1 MNGGMSPKPPAVSEV
16 GQLGQ
21 MRALAPRRAEGRSAM
36 QRADE
41 LGTRAEYLA
50 FMLGSEA
57 YAIEIGNIVEILKP
71 LPITEVPRADA
82 EVVGVMSVRGRLV
95 TVVDLKRRFK
105 LARSFSMDKK
115 SRILLV
121 TAPDEEIGLLVDEV
135 LQVYRLAEKEIEPP
149 TVLGSEQQQPHV
161 VGIGRPEKSGGQVL
175 LLLDLAPLFVSRDSR
190 E

>member
-1 MNGGMSPKPPAVSEV
+1 MNGGMSPKPPPV
-16 GQLGQ
+16 GEL
-21 MRALAPRRAEGRSAM
+21 RALASRRAEGRSAL

-41 LGTRAEYLA
+41 LGKRAEYLA
-50 FMLGSEA
+50 FMLGTEA
-57 YAIEIGNIVEILKP
+57 YAIEIGHIVEILKP
-71 LPITEVPRADA
+71 LPITEVPRADP

-121 TAPDEEIGLLVDEV
+121 SAPDEEIGLLVDEV
-135 LQVYRLAEKEIEPP
+135 LQVYRLAEKDIEPP
-149 TVLGSEQQQPHV
+149 TVLGTEQQQPHV
-161 VGIGRPEKSGGQVL
+161 VGIGRPPGGAVL
-175 LLLDLAPLFVSRDSR
+175 LLLDLAPLFVSR